1 MPYDP
6 NIPATNAEA
15 TSTMF
20 RGQFN
25 GLKDLIDA
33 IQTIGSAT
41 VDGVNTL
48 PPGNPA
54 AVTVSASG
62 GMLHFS
68 FGIPQGIEGP
78 QGITG
83 PPFALAVVDS
93 VTTLPPGTSAAVNV
107 FFDGSN
113 VHFTFAIPQG
123 QDGPQGIQG
132 YQGAPGEV
140 TLSQLDNAITGVL
153 NVTSNNSNGVN
164 TLNQP
169 ADANYNQAQMQDV
182 LSKLD
187 ELILALRR

>member
-1 MPYDP
+1 MFDP
-6 NIPATNAEA
+6 ALPANGSPLVSAE
-15 TSTMF
+15 M
-20 RGQFN
+20 RGQLN

-33 IQTIGSAT
+33 IQAITTAQID
-41 VDGVNTL
+41 VVNTL

-68 FGIPQGIEGP
+68 FDIPQGIEGP

-83 PPFALAVVDS
+83 PPFASAVVDS
-93 VTTLPPGTSAAVNV
+93 VTTLPPGNSAAVNV
-107 FFDGSN
+107 FFDGSS

-132 YQGAPGEV
+132 YQGPPGEV
-140 TLSQLDNAITGVL
+140 TLSQLDNAITGLL
-153 NVTSNNSNGVN
+153 NVSSNSSNGVN

-187 ELILALRR
+187 ELISALRR

>member
-1 MPYDP
+1 MPFDP
-6 NIPATNAEA
+6 ALPANGSPLVSAE
-15 TSTMF
+15 M

-25 GLKDLIDA
+25 GLKNLIDA

-41 VDGVNTL
+41 VDGVSTL
-48 PPGNPA
+48 PPGNSA
-54 AVTVSASG
+54 AVNVSASG
-62 GMLHFS
+62 GMLHFT

-78 QGITG
+78 QGIAG
-83 PPFALAVVDS
+83 PPFASAVVDS
-93 VTTLPPGTSAAVNV
+93 VTTLPPGTSAAVSV
-107 FFDGSN
+107 SYDGSN
-113 VHFTFAIPQG
+113 VHFTFAIPHG

-132 YQGAPGEV
+132 YQGLPGEV

-153 NVTSNNSNGVN
+153 NVSSNNSSGVN